1 MVRSRRLLPL
11 LLALFTV
18 AGAMTL
24 PAAPAHA
31 QWQQSM
37 AQANTYYR
45 NRLLPKAL
53 EALKMVVQDP
63 EGAKQMK
70 AWQLIIQISTK
81 MKDLDTLIW
90 ALEKGRE
97 LAQGQQAAQMQAQ
110 LYRLKR
116 IYGRVMFEAAGGSGK
131 LPTKGLKLKVKEDI
145 SDPEAKAYYE
155 KARVLFSQLGYS
167 RGSYYLPTGVYD
179 LDGEELK
186 IVGGKDTKIEVAP
199 TTSVSFGLEVV
210 GTLGARGGD
219 VTTGAAGFMGGLEVG
234 VGPHIQFASGS
245 SLFLNVGPVAVFGA
259 QSTTDVAQDLYQN
272 DNRARLSVGGFFEAA
287 FEFAIGQIDISPRVG
302 YAIQG
307 LPGGLYYSGRVSS
320 GGNMLDGHYVV
331 SAVAHGPRL
340 GIHALVSPAMVKG
353 KQRPR
358 LFVGVKGGPLWA
370 QPQWSETTAGSGLS
384 ANPTTVRSGTLSE
397 SETTTANGLLQ
408 ETYTAST
415 FGSESAPSGAAITLV
430 DIRVVIGVQLRL

>member
-116 IYGRVMFEAAGGSGK
+116 IYGRVMIEAAGGSGK
-131 LPTKGLKLKVKEDI
+131 LPTKGLKIKVKE
-145 SDPEAKAYYE
+145 
-155 KARVLFSQLGYS
+155 
-167 RGSYYLPTGVYD
+167 
-179 LDGEELK
+179 
-186 IVGGKDTKIEVAP
+186 
-199 TTSVSFGLEVV
+199 
-210 GTLGARGGD
+210 
-219 VTTGAAGFMGGLEVG
+219 
-234 VGPHIQFASGS
+234 
-245 SLFLNVGPVAVFGA
+245 
-259 QSTTDVAQDLYQN
+259 
-272 DNRARLSVGGFFEAA
+272 
-287 FEFAIGQIDISPRVG
+287 
-302 YAIQG
+302 
-307 LPGGLYYSGRVSS
+307 
-320 GGNMLDGHYVV
+320 
-331 SAVAHGPRL
+331 
-340 GIHALVSPAMVKG
+340 
-353 KQRPR
+353 
-358 LFVGVKGGPLWA
+358 
-370 QPQWSETTAGSGLS
+370 
-384 ANPTTVRSGTLSE
+384 
-397 SETTTANGLLQ
+397 
-408 ETYTAST
+408 
-415 FGSESAPSGAAITLV
+415 
-430 DIRVVIGVQLRL
+430 